1 MVGSHACEE
10 EVSEGV
16 GEVGWLVCPLVLVWR
31 RVKEVDVR
39 VDEQEHSAVVTIALY
54 EAFNWAEVFC
64 PCWVCMV
71 CQGAFDWAEV
81 FSFVR

>member
-1 MVGSHACEE
+1 MS
-10 EVSEGV
+10 EVV

-39 VDEQEHSAVVTIALY
+39 VDEQENSTVVTIALY
-54 EAFNWAEVFC
+54 EAFNWVEVFC
-64 PCWVCMV
+64 SCLVSMV
-71 CQGAFDWAEV
+71 CQGAFDWVEV